1 MNWTERWISPAV
13 AITTARVPVEALGAD
28 DAPYAQSTIRGFYL
42 FACFPS
48 VANQAAPGTWHSWW
62 LSALCH
68 FQRALLSIF
77 SSSIAFLGELK
88 DGCLAA
94 GGWKDVYDDAFTL
107 LMNVPAWK
115 RFGVRRLCPGS
126 CVQRSCLLSTGN
138 ELGCKSLI
146 MPPVPHQYGGIVQGV
161 E

>member
-1 MNWTERWISPAV
+1 MS
-13 AITTARVPVEALGAD
+13 L
-28 DAPYAQSTIRGFYL
+28 
-42 FACFPS
+42 
-48 VANQAAPGTWHSWW
+48 
-62 LSALCH
+62 

-107 LMNVPAWK
+107 LMNIPALE
-115 RFGVRRLCPGS
+115 RFGVQRRCPGS
-126 CVQRSCLLSTGN
+126 CVQQSCLPSTGN
-138 ELGCKSLI
+138 ELDCKSSI
-146 MPPVPHQYGGIVQGV
+146 MPSVPRQYGGIAQRV